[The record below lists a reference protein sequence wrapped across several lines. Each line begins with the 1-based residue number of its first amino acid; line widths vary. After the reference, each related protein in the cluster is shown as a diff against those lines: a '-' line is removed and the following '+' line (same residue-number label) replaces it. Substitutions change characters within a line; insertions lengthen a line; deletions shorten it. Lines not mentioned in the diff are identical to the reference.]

1 MSIESPP
8 VEMSFD
14 DYTHEQIKRAV
25 QQYNENPFTDDAG
38 VVDTIERVL
47 SEDIGQSDV
56 ISGCI
61 EALQQV
67 IQSVF
72 DWSIATDGIGE
83 EVELCAVFGVRL
95 KEEYRTGSF
104 DTVGDFIELVYDL
117 ESTTSP
123 IESISLVSVYQE
135 TVLGQE
141 YTVWYHEHDSMYEHY
156 LPITISV
163 PVGQEEEAPQM
174 SHNTI
179 TGRLLRTSRKLVL
192 ARSEIMMG
200 DSTDSGDG
208 MVVEQS
214 KNGVDEEYIEEYQL
228 PIIVTLLIDDL

>member
-14 DYTHEQIKRAV
+14 DYTDEQIKRAV
-25 QQYNENPFTDDAG
+25 QRYNENPFTDDAG

-56 ISGCI
+56 ISGSI

-67 IQSVF
+67 MQSVF
-72 DWSIATDGIGE
+72 DWSTERDSGGE
-83 EVELCAVFGVRL
+83 EVEICAVFGVRL

-117 ESTTSP
+117 ESNASP
-123 IESISLVSVYQE
+123 IESISLVSAYQE

-141 YTVWYHEHDSMYEHY
+141 YTVWYHDHDSMYEHY
-156 LPITISV
+156 LPITVSV
-163 PVGQEEEAPQM
+163 PVGQEEAPQM
-174 SHNTI
+174 SHSTI

-192 ARSEIMMG
+192 ARSNIMMG
-200 DSTDSGDG
+200 ESTESGSG
-208 MVVEQS
+208 VVVEQS
-214 KNGVDEEYIEEYQL
+214 KNAVDEEYIEEYQL